1 MAHIEL
7 QNQLPGIVGLLTQ
20 FKETAKPLSEL
31 AQVLLRGDSTLTEG
45 ERELIASLVS
55 ARNECK
61 FCMNSHGATA
71 SHLLDGNK
79 KLVKQ
84 VQDDYR
90 SAPVSAKMKALLHIA
105 AQVQQGGKH
114 VTERDI
120 VDAREQGATDQEI
133 HDTVLIAAAFCMYN
147 RYVDGLG
154 TFAPD
159 NQEVYDQHGK
169 ELATE
174 GYLRFS

>member
-120 VDAREQGATDQEI
+120 VDAREQGATDEEI

>member
-1 MAHIEL
+1 MAHIAL
-7 QNQLPGIVGLLTQ
+7 QNQLPGIVGLLTD

-31 AQVLLRGDSTLTEG
+31 AEVLLRGDSTMSEG

-79 KLVKQ
+79 ELVRQ
-84 VQDDYR
+84 VQEDFR
-90 SAPVSAKMKALLHIA
+90 SAPVSDKMKALLNIA
-105 AQVQQGGKH
+105 AQVQKGGKY
-114 VTERDI
+114 VTEDDIKAARD
-120 VDAREQGATDQEI
+120 EGATDKEI
-133 HDTVLIAAAFCMYN
+133 HDTVLIAAAFCLYN

-159 NQEVYDQHGK
+159 NQEVYDEHGK

-174 GYLRFS
+174 GYLKFS

>member
-1 MAHIEL
+1 MAYIEL
-7 QNQLPGIVGLLTQ
+7 QNQKPGIVGLLTE
-20 FKETAKPLSEL
+20 FKDTAKPLTDL
-31 AQVLLRGDSTLTEG
+31 AQVLLRGESTMSKG
-45 ERELIASLVS
+45 ERELIAALVS
-55 ARNECK
+55 SRNDCK

-84 VQDDYR
+84 VQEDFR
-90 SAPVSAKMKALLHIA
+90 SAPVSDKMKALLNIA
-105 AQVQQGGKH
+105 AKVQKSGRD
-114 VTERDI
+114 VTKDDI
-120 VDAREQGATDQEI
+120 ADAREEGATDREI

-159 NQEVYDQHGK
+159 SEEAYDKHGK

-174 GYLRFS
+174 GYKRFG